1 MASDVDICNLALAHI
16 GDDATVSSIDP
27 PEGSAQA
34 EHCSRFYPIAR
45 DAVLE
50 AHDWNFASTRAVL
63 AQVASQWSS
72 WAFCYELP
80 TECLRAIAVLPP
92 DATDDYSAS
101 LRDASEIGYPGA
113 RLVGGA
119 ARYMPQEFCVETDAN
134 NRPLLYTNQAQ
145 AVLRYT
151 RRMRDTTKFSPLMVD
166 ALSRLLASYLAGP
179 VPPRNRGRLRSSRNS
194 NATTRRGNDSHCAR
208 WRIEFD
214 LAHRISRRG
223 SG

>member
-1 MASDVDICNLALAHI
+1 MASDVDICNLALAHL

-72 WAFCYELP
+72 WAYCYELP
-80 TECLRAIAVLPP
+80 AECLRAIAVLPP

-101 LRDASEIGYPGA
+101 FGDASEIGYPGA
-113 RLVGGA
+113 RLVGGQ

-151 RRMRDTTKFSPLMVD
+151 RRVRDTTKFSPLMVD

-179 VPPRNRGRLRSSRNS
+179 VVKGTDGVSVARAQLQAYQSLMAS
-194 NATTRRGNDSHCAR
+194 ATTSDANQRDIHPRQNVPWIGR
-208 WRIEFD
+208 
-214 LAHRISRRG
+214 
-223 SG
+223 